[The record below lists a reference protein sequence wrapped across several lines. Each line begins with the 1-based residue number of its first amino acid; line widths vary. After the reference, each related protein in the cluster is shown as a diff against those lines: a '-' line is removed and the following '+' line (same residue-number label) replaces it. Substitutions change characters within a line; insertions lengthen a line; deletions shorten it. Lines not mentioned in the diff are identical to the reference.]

1 MLQYYP
7 GLNVDR
13 LVSFAAL
20 VAFAKM
26 QQANRGYAKRKE
38 VDKSLESLEN
48 SQNLYKLNMRPF
60 TNLGRRKNK
69 GSNNKR
75 RNPFKN
81 IR

>member
-26 QQANRGYAKRKE
+26 QQANRGYIKRKE
-38 VDKSLESLEN
+38 KDKSVESLDN
-48 SQNLYKLNMRPF
+48 SQNLYKLSMRPF
-60 TNLGRRKNK
+60 SNIGRKNK
-69 GSNNKR
+69 YKINKGR
-75 RNPFKN
+75 SPFRNIK
-81 IR
+81 

>member
-26 QQANRGYAKRKE
+26 QQANRGYVKRKE
-38 VDKSLESLEN
+38 RDKSLESLDN
-48 SQNLYKLNMRPF
+48 SQNLYKLSMRPF
-60 TNLGRRKNK
+60 SNLGRRKNNSIVK
-69 GSNNKR
+69 KR

-81 IR
+81 IK